1 MLDIGKLNLFRSVS
15 PQGYSNGNW
24 VISHIIDY
32 YDIMGENV
40 IYLKSDINI
49 NLVLKCVVK
58 KFKTNS
64 ELSEIL
70 ENDLFRVSIIV
81 IDFNSMDKIN
91 IIRNITSLP
100 IIVVA
105 GTFEPNYHFIYS
117 DKFDYFYECYSKIE
131 NTISFKNKMF
141 GIANGEPFKKIEYVN
156 DVKNN
161 WTSTTEDI
169 KLQLLRDKKIENILK
184 K

>member
-15 PQGYSNGNW
+15 PKGYSNGNW
-24 VISHIIDY
+24 TISHIIDY

-40 IYLKSDINI
+40 IYLNSDINT
-49 NLVLKCVVK
+49 NLHLKCSVR
-58 KFKTNS
+58 KFENNS
-64 ELSEIL
+64 ELIKIL

-81 IDFNSMDKIN
+81 IDFNSIDRLG
-91 IIRNITSLP
+91 IIRDITSLP

-117 DKFDYFYECYSKIE
+117 DRFDYFYECYSKIDFSL
-131 NTISFKNKMF
+131 SFIDMNS
-141 GIANGEPFKKIEYVN
+141 IEYVN
-156 DVKNN
+156 DVKND
-161 WTSTTEDI
+161 WISTVEDI
-169 KLQLLRDKKIENILK
+169 KIQLLRDKKIEEIFK

>member
-15 PQGYSNGNW
+15 PKGYSNGNW
-24 VISHIIDY
+24 TISHIIDY

-40 IYLKSDINI
+40 IYLKSDINS
-49 NLVLKCVVK
+49 NLFLKCSVK
-58 KFKTNS
+58 KFETNS
-64 ELSEIL
+64 ELIKIL
-70 ENDLFRVSIIV
+70 KNDLFRVSIIV
-81 IDFNSMDKIN
+81 IDSNSMDKIN
-91 IIRNITSLP
+91 IIRDITSLP

-105 GTFEPNYHFIYS
+105 GTFEPNYLFIYS

-131 NTISFKNKMF
+131 YSVSSI
-141 GIANGEPFKKIEYVN
+141 PFIPAKSIEYVN

-161 WTSTTEDI
+161 WTSTIEDI